1 MIFDS
6 IDAKYFKQQ
15 LDKLSNLNITL
26 SQLRDDLR
34 GTGNKTLTDLDTD
47 LSNIYGQ
54 LDVALST
61 RASESTLSG
70 IKTQTD
76 KLTFDGSNY
85 LMVNV
90 AAGSLTATV
99 DKTKIWDGTDYLEIN
114 TDGSINVGNFP
125 SWFSSSTKTTDD
137 LYNKLDALDDALSS
151 VGTDSF
157 RAVLVDAIPAGDN
170 WIGRVK
176 LGDGT
181 NLASIF
187 AVTIGGSSGYGLA
200 TAPDLVK
207 MLSGG
212 TNYVYDEI
220 ATSTTESYS
229 TYSPALKFAVLS
241 NRDSTNDVL
250 VRFNDPSPGSPSATQ
265 ITIPAGT
272 AKVIMFPLGTLNYV
286 ASAGTPTLVVNGF
299 Q

>member
-1 MIFDS
+1 VIFDL

-34 GTGNKTLTDLDTD
+34 GTGSKTLTDLDTD

-54 LDVALST
+54 LDVTLST

-76 KLTFDGSNY
+76 KLTFDANSY
-85 LMVNV
+85 LKVNV
-90 AAGSLTATV
+90 AAGTLTATV

-114 TDGSINVGNFP
+114 TDGSINIGNFP
-125 SWFSSSTKTTDD
+125 SWFTSSTKTTDD
-137 LYNKLDALDDALSS
+137 LYNKLDALDDALDS
-151 VGTDSF
+151 VGTDKF
-157 RAVLVDAIPAGDN
+157 RVSLVDAIPTGDN

-200 TAPDLVK
+200 TAPDLIK

-212 TNYVYDEI
+212 TNYVYQEI
-220 ATSTTESYS
+220 ATSTTESNTS
-229 TYSPALKFAVLS
+229 FSPQLKFAVLS
-241 NRDSTNDVL
+241 NRDSANDIL
-250 VRFNDPSPGSPSATQ
+250 VRFNGSSATQ

-272 AKVIMFPLGTLNYV
+272 AKVVMFPISSLYYV
-286 ASAGTPTLVVNGF
+286 SSAGTPTLVVNGL
-299 Q
+299 QG

>member
-1 MIFDS
+1 MIFDL

-54 LDVALST
+54 LDVTLST

-76 KLTFDGSNY
+76 KLTFDANSY
-85 LMVNV
+85 LKVNV
-90 AAGSLTATV
+90 AAGTLTATV

-114 TDGSINVGNFP
+114 TDGSINIGNFP
-125 SWFSSSTKTTDD
+125 SWFTSSTKTTDD
-137 LYNKLDALDDALSS
+137 LYNKLDALDDALDS
-151 VGTDSF
+151 VGTDKF
-157 RAVLVDAIPAGDN
+157 RVSLVDAIPTGDN

-200 TAPDLVK
+200 TAPDLIK

-212 TNYVYDEI
+212 TNYIYQEI
-220 ATSTTESYS
+220 ATSTTESNTS
-229 TYSPALKFAVLS
+229 FSPQLKFAVLS
-241 NRDSTNDVL
+241 NRDSTNDIL
-250 VRFNDPSPGSPSATQ
+250 VRFNGSSATQ

-272 AKVIMFPLGTLNYV
+272 AKVVMFPISSLYYV
-286 ASAGTPTLVVNGF
+286 SSAGTPTLVVNGL
-299 Q
+299 QG

>member
-1 MIFDS
+1 MIFDL

-34 GTGNKTLTDLDTD
+34 GTGSKTLTDLDTD

-54 LDVALST
+54 LDVTLST

-76 KLTFDGSNY
+76 KLTFDANSY
-85 LMVNV
+85 LKVNV
-90 AAGSLTATV
+90 AAGTLTATV

-114 TDGSINVGNFP
+114 TDGSINIGNFP
-125 SWFSSSTKTTDD
+125 SWFTSSTKTTDD
-137 LYNKLDALDDALSS
+137 LYNKLDALDDALDS
-151 VGTDSF
+151 VGTDKF
-157 RAVLVDAIPAGDN
+157 RVSLVDAIPTGDN

-200 TAPDLVK
+200 TAPDLIK

-212 TNYVYDEI
+212 TNYVYQEI
-220 ATSTTESYS
+220 ATSTTESNTS
-229 TYSPALKFAVLS
+229 FSPQLKFAVLS
-241 NRDSTNDVL
+241 NRDSANDIL
-250 VRFNDPSPGSPSATQ
+250 VRFNGSSATQ

-272 AKVIMFPLGTLNYV
+272 AKVVMFPISSLYYV
-286 ASAGTPTLVVNGF
+286 SSAGTPTLVVNGL
-299 Q
+299 QG